1 MNSNKK
7 SMEIFPSLHLPHSK
21 TPRVIVGVC
30 GLRGSGKTTL
40 ANALCERSMQS
51 GNSSKVLNFADP
63 LKAGIKPL
71 FLFSDEQLHGSL
83 KEAVDER
90 WGISPR
96 RAMQRLATEFLRD
109 TIDKD
114 FFIKHL
120 LCRITDPNCNYV
132 IADVRFKNEQEA
144 LKKAGAIIVR
154 LNRIGLDTDEHSSEK
169 SIDPTFVDIELG
181 NNGSCEELC
190 NQCIVRLEKFIGRKF
205 A

>member
-1 MNSNKK
+1 
-7 SMEIFPSLHLPHSK
+7 MESDSQISDSQ
-21 TPRVIVGVC
+21 ISDSQISDSQISGVG
-30 GLRGSGKTTL
+30 
-40 ANALCERSMQS
+40 
-51 GNSSKVLNFADP
+51 SKVLNFADP
-63 LKAGIKPL
+63 LKAGIKSL

-96 RAMQRLATEFLRD
+96 HAMQRLATEFLRD

-144 LKKAGAIIVR
+144 LKKAGAIIVH

-190 NQCIVRLEKFIGRKF
+190 NQCIVRLEEFIGRKF